1 MTALREIV
9 RTSGEY
15 YNLHI
20 PEEYR
25 NKEVEI
31 IILPHENGTKE
42 KAQSEF
48 DPKAFYGVAHA
59 TKEEI
64 DTGVAQMRN
73 EWNTPQ

>member
-31 IILPHENGTKE
+31 IILPHENGKKE
-42 KAQSEF
+42 KPQSEF
-48 DPKAFYGVAHA
+48 DPKAFYGASHA

-64 DTGVAQMRN
+64 DKALCKMRD
-73 EWNTPQ
+73 EWNTPL